1 MRGAASVNARPAPVG
16 VMRRAAGFGRPVA
29 LVQAKTREARIR
41 AGSTL
46 QAMPTRPLSEIR
58 LLYPSI
64 P

>member
-1 MRGAASVNARPAPVG
+1 
-16 VMRRAAGFGRPVA
+16 MRRAAGFGRPVA